1 MIKLYF
7 TDFIV
12 FQVRAPATHS
22 SSRSARTS
30 PNSVSSPNFSLTLS
44 PSLSA
49 SLSPHITQ
57 AILDDL
63 DFDVQFEQTFLA
75 QQKAVSM
82 CQCHN
87 LLITLQCSVDVRL
100 ILSILLCRIPRISKC
115 ANS

>member
-1 MIKLYF
+1 M
-7 TDFIV
+7 

-22 SSRSARTS
+22 SPRSARTS

-57 AILDDL
+57 AVLDDL

-82 CQCHN
+82 PQLTNNSPMFSGCQIN
-87 LLITLQCSVDVRL
+87 SVN
-100 ILSILLCRIPRISKC
+100 IIMQNPQNK
-115 ANS
+115 